1 MAVTN
6 LRQFNRALRKAAKQ
20 VPRDRLVVFQKK
32 IAMEALRRVVMKT
45 PVDTGRA
52 RGNWQVDINNVPSGA
67 LETTDK
73 SGEGTIAGGV
83 AALATLPPFG
93 TIWIANNLPYI
104 KALEDGH
111 SSQAPTGMVSVT
123 LAELGGM
130 FT

>member
-6 LRQFNRALRKAAKQ
+6 LQQFNRALRKASKQ
-20 VPRDRLVVFQKK
+20 VPRSHLVIFQKK

-52 RGNWQVDINNVPSGA
+52 RGNWQVDINNVPGGV

-73 SGEGTIAGGV
+73 SGGGTTASGV
-83 AALATLPPFG
+83 AAMATLPPFG
-93 TIWIANNLPYI
+93 TVWIANNLPYI
-104 KALEDGH
+104 KALENGH
-111 SSQAPTGMVSVT
+111 SGQAPAGMVSVT